1 MKKANINLFIVG
13 AAKCG
18 TTSLYNYLAQH
29 QEVFFPQVKEPN
41 YYSSIESRIK
51 EHYIKPK
58 PQKFYQYK
66 IIRSPEI
73 YFSLF
78 DKSKTHK
85 IVGESSTSYLWD
97 KDAALNIHNDFPE
110 AKIIIMLRN
119 PIKRA
124 FSHYLMLRKS
134 GQEKETDFYEALK
147 TDKKREPKFWG
158 KGAFLYEDLG
168 FYYTQVERYYK
179 VFKKEN
185 IKVIIF
191 EDFVENAKKG
201 LLDVFQ
207 FLQIDESK
215 IDDVDFNRKHNQ
227 FVAHK
232 SKLSRTIVQAINKAG
247 SFKNLVPLSLRN
259 RVKERFFFKSD
270 SKPKMCDESQKYL
283 NEVFKK
289 EILKLEGLLD
299 INLKIWK

>member
-1 MKKANINLFIVG
+1 MKPNINLFIVG

-18 TTSLYNYLAQH
+18 TTSIHNYLGQH
-29 QEVFFPQVKEPN
+29 PDIFFPHVKEPN
-41 YYSSIESRIK
+41 YYSSVDSRIK
-51 EHYIKPK
+51 EHYLKPK
-58 PQKFYQYK
+58 KDKKYQYK
-66 IIRSPEI
+66 IVRSSDV

-78 DKSKTHK
+78 EDSKNFK
-85 IVGESSTSYLWD
+85 IVGESSTSYIWD
-97 KDAALNIHNDFPE
+97 KDAAQKIHNDFPE

-289 EILKLEGLLD
+289 EILKLEELLD
-299 INLKIWK
+299 INLEIWK